1 MDTPRPLEHHNKS
14 QRHKRTE
21 TKFRMELEKQLC
33 CKEAA
38 QAATQQLCRGLELPN
53 GSTFHGERG
62 ERHSL
67 EDPGV
72 GGWGGLVAAEEKN
85 SKEKKKPYK
94 RHDDWVN
101 LTGNEG

>member
-1 MDTPRPLEHHNKS
+1 
-14 QRHKRTE
+14 
-21 TKFRMELEKQLC
+21 MELEKQLC

-67 EDPGV
+67 EDPGGGSGV
-72 GGWGGLVAAEEKN
+72 GGGVRRSRRK
-85 SKEKKKPYK
+85 KFKRKKKKKKPLQAA
-94 RHDDWVN
+94 R
-101 LTGNEG
+101 